1 MKKVPFREDPPCIGH
16 YGKTP
21 HPLGKSITK
30 HSPSTASSW
39 RCWCWWWSDS
49 TSVSSLDSCW
59 WTKSSPALSNDSDWL
74 FWPPRF
80 SKTIETSPWPTTLW
94 PLFWSGRKG
103 RGFELDSDESVTYGF
118 ETSSMGF
125 SSDCFSS
132 FISTELPVETDKP
145 WEIFRELASPTS
157 VLLL

>member
-21 HPLGKSITK
+21 PSLGKSITK
-30 HSPSTASSW
+30 HSPSIASSW

-59 WTKSSPALSNDSDWL
+59 WTKSSFTLRNDSDWL
-74 FWPPRF
+74 SWPPGF
-80 SKTIETSPWPTTLW
+80 SKTNETSPWPTTLW
-94 PLFWSGRKG
+94 SLFWSGRNG
-103 RGFELDSDESVTYGF
+103 RGLELDGDESVTYGF

-132 FISTELPVETDKP
+132 LISTELPAKN
-145 WEIFRELASPTS
+145 RQQ
-157 VLLL
+157 